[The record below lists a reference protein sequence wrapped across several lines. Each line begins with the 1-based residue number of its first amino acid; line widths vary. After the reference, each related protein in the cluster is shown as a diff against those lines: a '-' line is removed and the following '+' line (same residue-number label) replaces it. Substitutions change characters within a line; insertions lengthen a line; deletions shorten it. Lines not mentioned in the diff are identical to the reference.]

1 MYITHKIRIYPN
13 KTTINEFNK
22 YFGYS
27 RFCYNRG
34 LELWKEEYKKG
45 NKPNFRKIRDIC
57 KLEENKLEWEKEYS
71 TNVLDTSL
79 EDLSNAYKRFFNKKS
94 NYPRYK
100 SKKRE
105 KKSFRIHRKNDSTIR
120 IIENKLYLPKFK
132 YGIKLSEELRFKGR
146 IQTCTI
152 SCKADQYF
160 VSITLRIEN
169 SPYKR
174 NKTNKSCGI
183 DLGIKNLITLDN
195 GKVYN
200 YPAKIESLQIRIN
213 ILQKKLSKKVKGS
226 NKYNVMKTK
235 LQKAYLDLSNLRD
248 DFLHKITTK
257 IIRKYDN
264 ICIENLNNRG
274 MLKNKRLS
282 NKLYNSLFYKI
293 RLFLELK
300 SNLYGNNLI
309 LAKRNYPSTQRCNRC
324 GNIKKGRNKLTL
336 SNRTYKCRICG
347 YRKDRDVNAALN
359 LKQYGL
365 SIINS

>member
-13 KTTINEFNK
+13 KATINEFNK

-57 KLEENKLEWEKEYS
+57 KLKEIKLEWEKEY
-71 TNVLDTSL
+71 TPNVLDTSL
-79 EDLSNAYKRFFNKKS
+79 EDLANAFKRFFNKISK
-94 NYPRYK
+94 YPKFK
-100 SKKRE
+100 SKKKE
-105 KKSFRIHRKNDSTIR
+105 KKSFRIYRKNDSTIV
-120 IIENKLYLPKFK
+120 IEDNKLYLPKFK

-152 SCKADQYF
+152 SCKANQYF
-160 VSITLRIEN
+160 ASITLKIDDN
-169 SPYKR
+169 PYKR

-195 GKVYN
+195 GKQYN
-200 YPAKIESLQIRIN
+200 YPERINTLQIRIN
-213 ILQKKLSKKVKGS
+213 ILQKKLSKKIKGS

-235 LQKAYLDLSNLRD
+235 LQKAYLDLYNLKI

-257 IIRKYDN
+257 IILKYDN

-274 MLKNKRLS
+274 MIKNKNLS
-282 NKLYNSLFYKI
+282 NKLYNSLFYTI
-293 RLFLELK
+293 RLLLEMK
-300 SNLYGNNLI
+300 SNLYKNNLI
-309 LAKRNYPSTQRCNRC
+309 LAKRNYPSTQRCSKC

-336 SNRTYKCRICG
+336 SNRIYKCKICG
-347 YRKDRDVNAALN
+347 YKEDRDINAALN

-365 SIINS
+365 SVINS